1 MVSIPFHHIESV
13 TFWQEG
19 TYVFVEFFFEG
30 IFLGK
35 KKKIRGI
42 FFGGGIFIN
51 SEEKMLIESNMNI
64 LVKKLVSI

>member
-1 MVSIPFHHIESV
+1 MFSLI
-13 TFWQEG
+13 
-19 TYVFVEFFFEG
+19 FFEG